1 MKPSRQTASAAT
13 IGTDRTTETVGQRR
27 IPRRA
32 VNGVL
37 LLDKPRGIS
46 SNHALQQA
54 RRLLNAAK
62 AGHTGTLDPMA
73 SGLLPLTFGEATKFS
88 QQLLDADKRY
98 VATARLGQVTTT
110 GDAEGEV
117 VRERALPDSLD
128 PLAAILS
135 GFLGEIS
142 QIPPM
147 YSALK
152 RDGRPLYELAREG
165 IEVERQPRRVT
176 IHSLDLIDASPGE
189 LIFEVLCSKGTYV
202 RTLAEDIGEALG
214 CGAHLT
220 ALRRTAIG
228 PLSVDASI
236 TLEQFETCEE
246 AMRDRRLAGPDS
258 LVMHLPEMQ
267 LDEAEAGIVTHGGAV
282 QREAEDGREFRL
294 YGPGGFL
301 GLGRMDAARR
311 LWPKRLIATGDSG
324 RGK

>member
-1 MKPSRQTASAAT
+1 M
-13 IGTDRTTETVGQRR
+13 GQVR

-32 VNGVL
+32 VDGVL
-37 LLDKPRGIS
+37 LLDKPGGLS

-98 VATARLGQVTTT
+98 LATARLGQTTTT

-117 VRERALPDSLD
+117 VLERALPPSLETL
-128 PLAAILS
+128 PAVLA
-135 GFLGEIS
+135 GFVGEIS

-152 RDGRPLYELAREG
+152 RDGRPLYELARQG
-165 IEVERQPRRVT
+165 IEVERQPRRVV
-176 IHSLDLIDASPGE
+176 IHALDLVRSAPGE
-189 LIFEVLCSKGTYV
+189 IVFEVYCSKGTYV

-228 PLSVDASI
+228 PLSVEGAV
-236 TLEQFETCEE
+236 TLEQFEACD
-246 AMRDRRLAGPDS
+246 AAIRDRRLAGPDS
-258 LVMHLPEMQ
+258 LVMHLPEMR
-267 LDEAEAGIVTHGGAV
+267 LDDGEAGIILHGGAV
-282 QREAEDGREFRL
+282 RREADEGLEFRL
-294 YGPGGFL
+294 YGPEGFL
-301 GLGRMDAARR
+301 GLGRMDGARR
-311 LWPKRLIATGDSG
+311 LWPKRLIATGESA